1 MVATETSIVE
11 RKKERKKELWQN
23 AKVSLHLVASHECS
37 LSLRAMLNET

>member
-1 MVATETSIVE
+1 MVATETSIV
-11 RKKERKKELWQN
+11 ERKKELWQN